1 MATFFKYEAIRSQ
14 NNTQMK
20 YWIFFALCGFSTLS
34 CQVQTT
40 STSSSSNVQVSPVG
54 EWDNFQQ
61 VWLENTDT
69 DMHRVKVEKKH
80 RHYHLSIDS
89 LADTPDSL
97 SITFSAGRNGQEKL
111 GSAIVALD
119 QIRHKQ
125 DTLWVDQI
133 AMLDENPSDYRFLK
147 CRTFSG
153 WLQYPM
159 PGFPDSTYF
168 QRNLELHDQGGMV
181 ELDIEGVDYTVELT
195 QLAYA
200 KTIKI
205 MKLAVYE
212 MPMDSIGINSYAVS
226 YTWTNPEAKR
236 LGINLRKIVSGWTLI
251 EPGYINSNNLKQ

>member
-1 MATFFKYEAIRSQ
+1 
-14 NNTQMK
+14 MK
-20 YWIFFALCGFSTLS
+20 YWVFFALCGFSTLS

-40 STSSSSNVQVSPVG
+40 STTSSSNVQVLPIG

-69 DMHRVKVEKKH
+69 EMHRVKVQKKH

-89 LADTPDSL
+89 LAHTSDSL
-97 SITFSAGRNGQEKL
+97 TITFSAGRNGQEKI
-111 GSAIVALD
+111 GSAIVGLD
-119 QIRHKQ
+119 QIRHKK
-125 DTLWVDQI
+125 DTLWIDQI
-133 AMLDENPSDYRFLK
+133 TMLDENPSSYRFFK

-159 PGFPDSTYF
+159 PGIPDSTYF